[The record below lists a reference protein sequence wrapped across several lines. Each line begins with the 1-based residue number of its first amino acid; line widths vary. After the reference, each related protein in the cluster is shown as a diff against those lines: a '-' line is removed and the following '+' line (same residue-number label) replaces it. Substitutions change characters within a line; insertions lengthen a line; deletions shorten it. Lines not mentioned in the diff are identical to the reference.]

1 MSGPGGDTQNSRTM
15 ESPDLSKRQAE
26 HHCACTVGAIGTEL
40 PSNERNLLHRKS
52 IACVAALAL
61 VFLAVSTTYWQPETN
76 VLFSLDPS
84 SEQAIRQREE
94 SLAKRLYSAE
104 AKEVKV
110 CRLKFV

>member
-1 MSGPGGDTQNSRTM
+1 M
-15 ESPDLSKRQAE
+15 ESPDLSERQTGQ
-26 HHCACTVGAIGTEL
+26 HCACTVAATGAEFI
-40 PSNERNLLHRKS
+40 PSGRNLLPRKS

-61 VFLAVSTTYWQPETN
+61 AFLVVSTSNWKPEPN

-110 CRLKFV
+110 CFLTFLGPG

>member
-1 MSGPGGDTQNSRTM
+1 M
-15 ESPDLSKRQAE
+15 EIPDLSRRQSGQ
-26 HHCACTVGAIGTEL
+26 HCTSTVVATGADFT
-40 PSNERNLLHRKS
+40 SNDRNLLTRKS

-61 VFLAVSTTYWQPETN
+61 AFLVVLTSNWEPETN

-94 SLAKRLYSAE
+94 SLAKKLYSAE

-110 CRLKFV
+110 CLPLI